1 LNPVKIANQI
11 KGNLNFQESEQEV
24 EDEVDLLMSSDII
37 AVQMSTKSISFSRA
51 QSGWFFKEDR
61 KELVGPFSSEF
72 YNVNGMVLESRKR
85 REHLTEEDLRKNK
98 AIVESFTKG
107 GGTSQVDVNGEVKLK
122 L

>member
-1 LNPVKIANQI
+1 M
-11 KGNLNFQESEQEV
+11 

-61 KELVGPFSSEF
+61 KEMVGPFSAEF

-107 GGTSQVDVNGEVKLK
+107 GTSQVDVNGEVIFVRYWYDIFVNNSNL
-122 L
+122 